1 MNSMTQPDTSIAAQF
16 HAAIAWWKEAGVDYD
31 FADNATEWLAEPEP
45 TPEQVAAEAKATTQP
60 AANEQK
66 PAPQPEKIN
75 LLGENPPQDLA
86 TWHEF
91 WLSEPGLDAIG
102 PRGRISAVGEA
113 NADLMVLVVDPEDG
127 DRNQLLSHSQG
138 QLLNRILTA
147 MGTDRDQIY
156 LASALPR
163 HTPMAD
169 CHALAAGGFE
179 ELLRH
184 HIALASPKRIL
195 ALGRNILPF
204 LGHEAAQD
212 HAALSEYCHD
222 DQRTQLMV
230 VESLESMM
238 GSPRLKARFWRR
250 WLAWT
255 QNSQ

>member
-1 MNSMTQPDTSIAAQF
+1 MTQPAPSIAAQF
-16 HAAIAWWKEAGVDYD
+16 NAAIDWWKEAGVDYD
-31 FADNATEWLAEPEP
+31 YADNATEWLAEPEP
-45 TPEQVAAEAKATTQP
+45 TPEQVAAEVKAATK
-60 AANEQK
+60 AAVAEQK
-66 PAPQPEKIN
+66 PAPAPEKID
-75 LLGENPPQDLA
+75 LLGQNPPQDLA
-86 TWHEF
+86 AWREF
-91 WLSEPGLDAIG
+91 WLSEPGLDAVG
-102 PRGRISAVGEA
+102 PRGRIAAQGEA
-113 NADLMVLVVDPEDG
+113 NADLMVLVVDPEEG
-127 DRNQLLSHSQG
+127 DRDQLLSQSQG
-138 QLLNRILTA
+138 QLLNRILAA
-147 MGTDRDQIY
+147 MGTDRQNIY

-179 ELLRH
+179 GLLRH
-184 HIALASPKRIL
+184 HIGLAGPKRIL

-222 DQRTQLMV
+222 DHSTPLMV
-230 VESLESMM
+230 AESLESMM